1 MATVVK
7 DNKKSEEIKKIFL
20 NSIRVKWAMMR
31 GKEWGEFWK
40 KTTKAASD
48 KLWRTQILL
57 VSLSWKKTF
66 CETLSCFGSQII
78 SENWNCS
85 CLEEKLKSY
94 QQRLMKL
101 LENWEYENCQM
112 VRREWHNE
120 YGKQE
125 TCLKVNNSLAQ
136 ILPKSKTWRSC
147 ICKNIRQ

>member
-1 MATVVK
+1 M
-7 DNKKSEEIKKIFL
+7 
-20 NSIRVKWAMMR
+20 KWAMMR

-66 CETLSCFGSQII
+66 CETLSCFGSKII

-94 QQRLMKL
+94 QQRLMKW
-101 LENWEYENCQM
+101 LENMGIWELSDGSTRMTQ
-112 VRREWHNE
+112 WIW
-120 YGKQE
+120 KQE

-136 ILPKSKTWRSC
+136 ILPKSKQWSSC